1 MSKNLIYLILIIC
14 GILIAYI
21 MVGGIFKNEIR
32 NTVKNPYEYE
42 LGDIKKIDPEMIK
55 YKESKRIGLSF
66 PSPKAIDYKGGLIAI
81 GFENNLQVIDTT
93 GREVY
98 SKAVSGPVTCI
109 KFSPENEVF
118 AGCKDHIEKYSLNGE
133 LIESWDRLDTSAYI
147 TSLVFLKDYLFVA
160 DAGGPQIHQY
170 DLSGDILQSFDGKNR
185 KDSKHGFIIP
195 SPYFDLDVD
204 SEGQLWAAN
213 TGVQSIENYNLDGSL
228 RAFWGASSYDLKGFI
243 GCCNPAEFTIL
254 TNDYFVTCEKG
265 LVRIKVYLPSG
276 ELESVVA
283 TPKDFDVNS
292 APPDLASD
300 ENDNILL
307 LDLTRNMIRK
317 FERKVS

>member
-66 PSPKAIDYKGGLIAI
+66 SSPKAIDYKGGLIVI

-118 AGCKDHIEKYSLNGE
+118 AGCKDHIEKYSLSGE

-147 TSLVFLKDYLFVA
+147 TSMVFLKDYLFVA
-160 DAGGPQIHQY
+160 DAGT
-170 DLSGDILQSFDGKNR
+170 R
-185 KDSKHGFIIP
+185 KIVRFSENGELLNEFEGGVSEDVLHGFIIP
-195 SPYFDLDVD
+195 SPYFDIDINDYGDLWVVNPGLHTLENYT
-204 SEGQLWAAN
+204 SEGRLREHWKASGNQ
-213 TGVQSIENYNLDGSL
+213 TENFS
-228 RAFWGASSYDLKGFI
+228 
-243 GCCNPAEFTIL
+243 GCCNPAHFCFL
-254 TNDYFVTCEKG
+254 PDGSFVTSEKG
-265 LVRIKVYLPSG
+265 LVRVKVYKPSG
-276 ELESVVA
+276 EFSGVVA
-283 TPKDFDVNS
+283 APKKFDDKIEGQAPDVAVDSSGNIYALDFD
-292 APPDLASD
+292 
-300 ENDNILL
+300 
-307 LDLTRNMIRK
+307 RNVLRV
-317 FERKVS
+317 FEKN